1 MGACI
6 SGLNIR
12 DRQDS
17 PATATLIISSFFHT
31 AYSPLLFATDNETEP
46 NRVPSACAV
55 AFSSVTQVSIKPWHQ
70 SCVLLMV
77 PSDFDRVSIPFIAFK
92 CELLHKP
99 PRAVVYIEVLLR
111 EVEIS
116 ANVTLQS
123 QAQQNNAS
131 GPSMTNK
138 TILGFSDIEAAIY
151 MRDWLQAACEKAGA
165 KIVGG
170 DVRREEADLDIELEG
185 DQFAVSIK
193 PLKGSI

>member
-1 MGACI
+1 VACI

-111 EVEIS
+111 EVGIS
-116 ANVTLQS
+116 ANV
-123 QAQQNNAS
+123 
-131 GPSMTNK
+131 
-138 TILGFSDIEAAIY
+138 AAKQ
-151 MRDWLQAACEKAGA
+151 R
-165 KIVGG
+165 
-170 DVRREEADLDIELEG
+170 
-185 DQFAVSIK
+185 
-193 PLKGSI
+193 